1 MGNLVLIII
10 LLLVGLVLF
19 GRWKD
24 SSVNM
29 MAAAEDSFAMR
40 YFGWR
45 WKTFDFVLLGLFSC
59 SLSTFYFAYTAA
71 KRMDTADGG
80 AGSLRVKVLICI
92 FLLFYASL
100 CDASAVEFASEQ
112 RMFEAAGV
120 MVIAGVLL
128 YLAEIAL
135 LIVFSFGMK
144 KRLEQMLLEE
154 GLPQRLNGFLCF
166 FFPIVYQYYVIVN
179 AEKRHAALAAV
190 ARAQVQT
197 VAPRPEDAQPAAQ
210 DDRLDRLRQLAGLKE
225 QGALSEEEFQAEKR
239 RILGED
245 RE

>member
-1 MGNLVLIII
+1 MGNLVFLIIA
-10 LLLVGLVLF
+10 LLAGLVLF
-19 GRWKD
+19 ARWKD
-24 SSVNM
+24 SSANM

-40 YFGWR
+40 HFGWR
-45 WKTFDFVLLGLFSC
+45 WKTFDFVLLGLFSF
-59 SLSTFYFAYTAA
+59 SLSIFYFAYTSAA
-71 KRMDTADGG
+71 RMKTADGG
-80 AGSLRVKVLICI
+80 ADSLRIKVLICI
-92 FLLFYASL
+92 FLLLYAGM
-100 CDASAVEFASEQ
+100 CDTSAVEFAAEQ
-112 RMFEAAGV
+112 RMFDASDV
-120 MVIAGVLL
+120 MIIVGVLL
-128 YLAEIAL
+128 ELAEIVL
-135 LIVFSFGMK
+135 LIVLSFGMK

-197 VAPRPEDAQPAAQ
+197 ATPRPEDAQPAAQ